1 MDKNIVTC
9 AVNWMAYNRYK
20 PDTDRY
26 VIIAQINN
34 SGQLNQLEYRYY
46 SEIPYRIL
54 NNNTDNIYWID
65 IPTK

>member
-1 MDKNIVTC
+1 MKKNIVTR
-9 AVNWMAYNRYK
+9 AVNWMAYNTYK
-20 PDTDRY
+20 PDTDRC

-46 SEIPYRIL
+46 SEILHRMSY
-54 NNNTDNIYWID
+54 NTDNIYWID